1 MSGEGSLELGCV
13 LLSGLASVTLMTVF
27 ILRSKG
33 RREKKIEKTN
43 YSVED
48 DFDEINYHL
57 QTDLNNK
64 IIERISQVKTDI
76 KARKLQLN
84 RNVEDLLSQQEADI
98 SVKMSEFEIAKEII
112 VNNYKEKIEVLKKE
126 TETDISELKDAVRSL
141 RIILAGAS
149 DTVDTLT
156 NTRAELECPVCLEE
170 MKPPRRIWQ
179 CSDGHIIC
187 DFCRKKPTVTC
198 CPTCRKYI
206 VGRSNIAEKLS
217 RSLFGG
223 CQESDSSGLP
233 GPKTKCGGRITLTG
247 YREVTSST
255 EEIYQ

>member
-1 MSGEGSLELGCV
+1 MFDITVNWVMSGEGSLELGCV

-84 RNVEDLLSQQEADI
+84 RNVEDLLSQQEAEI

-156 NTRAELECPVCLEE
+156 DTRAELECPVCLEE
-170 MKPPRRIWQ
+170 MKPPRR
-179 CSDGHIIC
+179 
-187 DFCRKKPTVTC
+187 
-198 CPTCRKYI
+198 
-206 VGRSNIAEKLS
+206 
-217 RSLFGG
+217 
-223 CQESDSSGLP
+223 
-233 GPKTKCGGRITLTG
+233 
-247 YREVTSST
+247 
-255 EEIYQ
+255 